1 MTHPFVLHNSFE
13 PYLRHAVHEII
24 AQDNQHYVVDV
35 DRGQREFFVSI
46 YNLPRVERIRA
57 MKTDKIGMP
66 KRHCITYTFFFC
78 SHIC

>member
-1 MTHPFVLHNSFE
+1 MTYACVLNNSFE

-66 KRHCITYTFFFC
+66 KRRYITYIVVFY
-78 SHIC
+78 SSK